1 MFLHEEAQRHSWHAR
16 REQVTNRYGSSLG
29 ERLPVVMA
37 GMRLATGGGI
47 LDKRR
52 SIEVEGLHH
61 GGNPIPTA
69 SRIGPFVASGGVFG
83 QDAQT
88 GNIPPGIEE
97 QCAIMFANI
106 RRIIEA
112 AGGTTEN
119 ILQVT
124 VWLRDISNR
133 AHVNK
138 EWVAMFPN
146 PESRPV
152 RHTEVY

>member
-1 MFLHEEAQRHSWHAR
+1 ME
-16 REQVTNRYGSSLG
+16 
-29 ERLPVVMA
+29 
-37 GMRLATGGGI
+37 
-47 LDKRR
+47 KRR

-83 QDAQT
+83 QDPKT
-88 GNIPPGIEE
+88 GAIPLGIED
-97 QCAIMFANI
+97 QCAVMFANI

-112 AGGTTEN
+112 AGGTPEN

-124 VWLRDISNR
+124 VWLTDISNR

-152 RHTEVY
+152 RHTEIYRDLPEGRQVACQFTAVLL

>member
-1 MFLHEEAQRHSWHAR
+1 VAE
-16 REQVTNRYGSSLG
+16 
-29 ERLPVVMA
+29 
-37 GMRLATGGGI
+37 GGI
-47 LDKRR
+47 LEKRR

-83 QDAQT
+83 QDPKT
-88 GNIPPGIEE
+88 GTIPPGVDE
-97 QCAIMFANI
+97 QCAVMFANI

-119 ILQVT
+119 ILEVT

-152 RHTEVY
+152 RHTEIYRDLPEGRHVGCQFTAVLL

>member
-1 MFLHEEAQRHSWHAR
+1 VVEG
-16 REQVTNRYGSSLG
+16 GSL
-29 ERLPVVMA
+29 E
-37 GMRLATGGGI
+37 
-47 LDKRR
+47 KRR

-83 QDAQT
+83 QDPKNGT
-88 GNIPPGIEE
+88 IPPGIEE
-97 QCAIMFANI
+97 QCAVMFANI

-152 RHTEVY
+152 RQTEVYGDLPEGRHVGCQFLAVLQ

>member
-1 MFLHEEAQRHSWHAR
+1 
-16 REQVTNRYGSSLG
+16 
-29 ERLPVVMA
+29 
-37 GMRLATGGGI
+37 

-69 SRIGPFVASGGVFG
+69 SRIGPFVASGGIFG
-83 QDAQT
+83 QDPQT
-88 GNIPPGIEE
+88 GTIPSRIEE
-97 QCAIMFANI
+97 QCAVMFVNI

-112 AGGTTEN
+112 AGGTTED

-124 VWLRDISNR
+124 VWLKDISNR
-133 AHVNK
+133 PHVNK
-138 EWVAMFPN
+138 EWVAMFLD

-152 RHTEVY
+152 RHTEVYRDLPEGRHVMCQFLAVLH

>member
-1 MFLHEEAQRHSWHAR
+1 M
-16 REQVTNRYGSSLG
+16 
-29 ERLPVVMA
+29 
-37 GMRLATGGGI
+37 
-47 LDKRR
+47 
-52 SIEVEGLHH
+52 HH

-69 SRIGPFVASGGVFG
+69 SRIGPFVASGGVSG
-83 QDAQT
+83 QDPQT
-88 GNIPPGIEE
+88 GDIPQGIEK

-133 AHVNK
+133 THVNR

-152 RHTEVY
+152 RHTEVYGDLPEGRLVMCQFMAVLQ